1 MNKEVLKAFT
11 HLEMILELELQEMKE
26 YLGNRFSRIKQNI
39 QLIRDNEPLE
49 VDSMTDDQYE
59 MYMVCQVLDRLI
71 DNLKPYVSNKSNNKS
86 KE

>member
-49 VDSMTDDQYE
+49 VDNMTDDQYE

-71 DNLKPYVSNKSNNKS
+71 DNLKPYVSNRA

>member
-49 VDSMTDDQYE
+49 VDNMTDEQYE

-71 DNLKPYVSNKSNNKS
+71 DNLKPYVSNRA

>member
-71 DNLKPYVSNKSNNKS
+71 DNLKPYVSNKS

>member
-49 VDSMTDDQYE
+49 VDNMTDEKYE

-71 DNLKPYVSNKSNNKS
+71 DNLKPYVSNRA